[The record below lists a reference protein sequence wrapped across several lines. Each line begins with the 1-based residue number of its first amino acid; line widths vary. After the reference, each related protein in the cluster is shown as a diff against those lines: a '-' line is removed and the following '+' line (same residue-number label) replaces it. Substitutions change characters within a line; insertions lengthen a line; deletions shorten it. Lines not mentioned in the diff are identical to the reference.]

1 MIAQLSKRLASF
13 FVFRKIIEKE
23 DEEVYEYGLQLLLST
38 VANGLIALLI
48 AIITGTLL
56 QCFFYLVAFVIMRK
70 NAGGYHANTHIGC
83 CCILVVVLSCFI
95 AFMKFVPTDVYIIIA
110 VFSIAF
116 SMIII
121 FLFSPLEHKNKP
133 ISSEDKIRLKRKSR
147 IYILIISVI
156 IIALGMLNFKT
167 SMISV
172 ALGICTS
179 SGSIAAAKILKNEK

>member
-13 FVFRKIIEKE
+13 FVCQKIINEE

-56 QCFFYLVAFVIMRK
+56 QCFLYITAFIIMRK
-70 NAGGYHANTHIGC
+70 TAGGYHAKTHLGC
-83 CCILVVVLSCFI
+83 CCILAVVLSCFI
-95 AFMKFVPTDVYIIIA
+95 AFIKFVSVDAYILIA
-110 VFSIAF
+110 LFSIAF
-116 SMIII
+116 SVITI

-147 IYILIISVI
+147 IYILIISAI
-156 IIALGMLNFKT
+156 IIVLGIMKFNT
-167 SMISV
+167 AMISV
-172 ALGICTS
+172 ALGILTS
-179 SGSIAAAKILKNEK
+179 SGSITTAKILKNEK